1 MEDDPIVS
9 SLISAGLVRAAD
21 IEKAVESYLSAPDAG
36 PFVVSDGYCLDVE
49 AAVAAR
55 PYSTK
60 FLQQNRAG
68 KSARR
73 AAVRTAILLAKPIRI
88 KA

>member
-9 SLISAGLVRAAD
+9 SLVSAGLVRTAD
-21 IEKAVESYLSAPDAG
+21 IEQVVESYLSAPDAG

-49 AAVAAR
+49 AAVAAH
-55 PYSTK
+55 PYSAK
-60 FLQQNRAG
+60 FMQANRAG

-73 AAVRTAILLAKPIRI
+73 AAVRTAILLSRPIRI
-88 KA
+88 EA